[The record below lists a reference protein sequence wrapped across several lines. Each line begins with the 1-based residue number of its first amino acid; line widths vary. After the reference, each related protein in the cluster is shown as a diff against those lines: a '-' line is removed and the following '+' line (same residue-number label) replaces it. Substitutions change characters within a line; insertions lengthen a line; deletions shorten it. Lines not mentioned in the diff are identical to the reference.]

1 MTELAKGVFWV
12 GEIDWG
18 LRHFHGFALSTHR
31 GSTYNA
37 YLVKDE
43 KIAVIDTVWGPFAE
57 RFIENIREIVDPAR
71 IDYVVVNHAET
82 DHSGSL
88 PALMRLCPNAVVVVS
103 PRGRDSL
110 KGHHHALGD
119 NLRVV
124 KSGER
129 IRLGETELVFIE
141 APLLHW
147 PDSMLTYLAGRNAL
161 FSSDAFG
168 QHYATSFRFDDQV
181 DEGELFQEA
190 LKYYANIL
198 TPFSDQVLR
207 KIDELLALAIPIDMI
222 LPSHGVMWR
231 GNPKRIVGAYQAWAR
246 QVPEKRAVVLY
257 DTMWDGTRR
266 MAEAIGRGF
275 ASGGVPCTLFHMGS
289 MDRNDA
295 ITEIFKAK
303 AVVVGSPTV
312 NKGLLPGIMPVLED
326 LRGLRFKNK
335 IGAAFAS
342 YGWSG
347 ESLALLEEHLK
358 ASGIALAAPG
368 VRALWQ
374 PTREDLAR
382 CESFGR
388 DLARSV
394 MG

>member
-1 MTELAKGVFWV
+1 
-12 GEIDWG
+12 
-18 LRHFHGFALSTHR
+18 
-31 GSTYNA
+31 
-37 YLVKDE
+37 
-43 KIAVIDTVWGPFAE
+43 
-57 RFIENIREIVDPAR
+57 
-71 IDYVVVNHAET
+71 
-82 DHSGSL
+82 
-88 PALMRLCPNAVVVVS
+88 
-103 PRGRDSL
+103 
-110 KGHHHALGD
+110 
-119 NLRVV
+119 
-124 KSGER
+124 
-129 IRLGETELVFIE
+129 
-141 APLLHW
+141 
-147 PDSMLTYLAGRNAL
+147 
-161 FSSDAFG
+161 
-168 QHYATSFRFDDQV
+168 
-181 DEGELFQEA
+181 
-190 LKYYANIL
+190 
-198 TPFSDQVLR
+198 
-207 KIDELLALAIPIDMI
+207 
-222 LPSHGVMWR
+222 
-231 GNPKRIVGAYQAWAR
+231 
-246 QVPEKRAVVLY
+246 VPEKRAVVLY